1 LDGHFAHVS
10 HIRSSGFGLKWT
22 EGTNMEDDLYDIP
35 VAYLLYVLLAIIVLI
50 AGAAAAIV
58 ML

>member
-1 LDGHFAHVS
+1 
-10 HIRSSGFGLKWT
+10 
-22 EGTNMEDDLYDIP
+22 MEDDLYDIP
-35 VAYLLYVLLAIIVLI
+35 VAYLLYVFLAIVVLI

>member
-1 LDGHFAHVS
+1 MGTLLMWAQFVAL
-10 HIRSSGFGLKWT
+10 GFGLKWK

-35 VAYLLYVLLAIIVLI
+35 VAYLLYVLLAIVVLM
-50 AGAAAAIV
+50 AGAAVAIV

>member
-1 LDGHFAHVS
+1 
-10 HIRSSGFGLKWT
+10 
-22 EGTNMEDDLYDIP
+22 MEDDLYDIP